1 MQSNKKVSINQWSST
16 VLTRVSK
23 LPPPYGW
30 HFGDWLQKQVGIGQ
44 LDSTALASALEG
56 LDNPRQQ
63 GLMSS
68 IQAILQ
74 ATEQTFGGAVVAH

>member
-1 MQSNKKVSINQWSST
+1 MQDNKGVPLNQWSNT

-44 LDSTALASALEG
+44 LDSATLTHALEG
-56 LDNPRQQ
+56 LDSPRQQ

-74 ATEQTFGGAVVAH
+74 ATEQTFGGAAMPR

>member
-1 MQSNKKVSINQWSST
+1 MQDNKRAPLNQWSNT

-44 LDSTALASALEG
+44 LDSVTLANALAG
-56 LDNPRQQ
+56 LDSPRQQ

-74 ATEQTFGGAVVAH
+74 ATEQTFGGAALTS

>member
-1 MQSNKKVSINQWSST
+1 MQDNKGVPLNQWSNT
-16 VLTRVSK
+16 VLMRVSK

-30 HFGDWLQKQVGIGQ
+30 HFGDWLQKQVGIAQ
-44 LDSTALASALEG
+44 LDSVTLTNALQG
-56 LDNPRQQ
+56 LDSPRQQ

-74 ATEQTFGGAVVAH
+74 ATEQTFGGAAMTH

>member
-1 MQSNKKVSINQWSST
+1 MQDTKGVPLNQWSNT

-44 LDSTALASALEG
+44 LDSATLANALEG
-56 LDNPRQQ
+56 LDVPRQQ

-74 ATEQTFGGAVVAH
+74 ATEQTFGGTAMTR

>member
-1 MQSNKKVSINQWSST
+1 MKSDKGVPINQWSST
-16 VLTRVSK
+16 VMNRVAK

-30 HFGDWLQKQVGIGQ
+30 HFGDWLQKQVGIRQ
-44 LDSTALASALEG
+44 LDSTALASALED
-56 LDNPRQQ
+56 LDSPRQQ

-74 ATEQTFGGAVVAH
+74 ATEQTFGGASLAG